1 MKQIIAIDIDD
12 VVSYTIGAIIE
23 SINERSDANI
33 NDDHFK
39 YPGPY
44 WGYYEELFKRLGMEG
59 VLTYDNV
66 IADVEI
72 NSQGITP
79 IEGARKA
86 IKKLSETYVI
96 YFITAR
102 DKSREK
108 VTKKWIEKNF
118 GVEEKYVHIIGNKFS
133 DEVEGRVPSKGEI
146 CKQIGAKWLID
157 DNPEHCLSAIDYGVD
172 VVLFG
177 EYGWHHGAP
186 EHLTRCRNWQ
196 EVLDFFDGRDK

>member
-12 VVSYTIGAIIE
+12 VVCYTIGAIIQT
-23 SINERSDANI
+23 INERTDANI
-33 NDDHFK
+33 GDDHFK
-39 YPGPY
+39 HPGPY

-72 NSQGITP
+72 NSQGIAP

-86 IKKLSETYVI
+86 IKRLSEKYEV

-102 DKSREK
+102 DKSREE
-108 VTKKWIEKNF
+108 VTKEWIEKHF
-118 GVEEKYVHIIGNKFS
+118 GIGEDYVHIIGNRFS
-133 DEVEGRVPSKGEI
+133 DSKDGKIYTKGEV
-146 CKQIGAKWLID
+146 CERIGATWLID
-157 DNPEHCLSAIDYGVD
+157 DSPEHCLSALDYGVN

-186 EHLTRCRNWQ
+186 EHLNRCRSWE
-196 EVLDFFDGRDK
+196 EVMDFFDGRDR